1 MNHIDITFIKTQCD
15 NYENYWT
22 IDGVALPILLD
33 SRDKDLDVR
42 IKSFVGLCPAWNL
55 DLKRQGDVQF
65 VWELIELEHVM
76 LPLLLNSEERD
87 FTDIVIV
94 VDVDKT
100 KDFIYW
106 DRIGYVL
113 HLKVKDPKRKK

>member
-113 HLKVKDPKRKK
+113 HVNVKVPKRKK